1 MYDIFEREGWT
12 DQQTLQSARAQVA
25 MWWAGNVFSMKWSW
39 EVLRNNGR
47 LFRVFSR
54 YRSGLLIYLV
64 KSALIK
70 STGGVV
76 KALGLKEPV
85 KKLAARLFPKTFFP
99 Y

>member
-1 MYDIFEREGWT
+1 M
-12 DQQTLQSARAQVA
+12 
-25 MWWAGNVFSMKWSW
+25 
-39 EVLRNNGR
+39 
-47 LFRVFSR
+47 
-54 YRSGLLIYLV
+54 YLV

-76 KALGLKEPV
+76 KAAGLKEPV

>member
-1 MYDIFEREGWT
+1 
-12 DQQTLQSARAQVA
+12 
-25 MWWAGNVFSMKWSW
+25 VFSMKWSW